1 LEEALKQILDGQNL
15 ILKTLQQHS
24 AQLETLQ
31 KGQQKLESRIEN
43 EVIDKIRILFD
54 AREVQKDLNQQI
66 INTLGRIE
74 AKIDVL
80 QLETAHIRRVK

>member
-1 LEEALKQILDGQNL
+1 MEEALKQILDGQNL